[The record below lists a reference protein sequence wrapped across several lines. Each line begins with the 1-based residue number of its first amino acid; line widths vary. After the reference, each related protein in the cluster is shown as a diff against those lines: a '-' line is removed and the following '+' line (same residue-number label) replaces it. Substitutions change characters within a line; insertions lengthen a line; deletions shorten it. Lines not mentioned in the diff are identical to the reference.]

1 MAKQP
6 FTTDSGALRPQKFR
20 FHRFP
25 SMLILLPA
33 LLTFGCTAEADVEA
47 GKMAAVQCQACHGK
61 DGIGLTPQTPNL
73 AGQKQLYLST
83 QLVAYRSGSRKNSMM
98 SPLAKPLSDEEIAN
112 LAAYFASLPA
122 AGSR

>member
-1 MAKQP
+1 
-6 FTTDSGALRPQKFR
+6 
-20 FHRFP
+20 
-25 SMLILLPA
+25 MLILLPA